1 MSQIQKSC
9 TTGTQRIEI
18 PLADIPAD
26 RPVRVEYGE
35 RGIVVVRTVD
45 GVSAFEDSCPHAQWR
60 LSDGELIGG
69 VLECPG
75 HGWDF
80 RAATGDCV
88 NVPAYCLK
96 RFAVSVHND
105 MVEIK
110 VGGSF
115 DGGDNRPAYD
125 GQAAV

>member
-18 PLADIPAD
+18 PLADIPAG
-26 RPVRVEYGE
+26 RPVRVEHGE
-35 RGIVVVRTVD
+35 RGIVVVRTGD
-45 GVSAFEDSCPHAQWR
+45 GVSAFGD
-60 LSDGELIGG
+60 

-75 HGWDF
+75 HGWEF
-80 RAATGDCV
+80 RAATGLCV

-105 MVEIK
+105 MVEIE
-110 VGGSF
+110 VGGAV
-115 DGGDNRPAYD
+115 DEGDDRRTYD
-125 GQAAV
+125 GQASV